1 MVKFFIVAFIFYPWS
16 GEYPSIKI
24 RQDFKFDTFQECNTL
39 LNNYKPQLMDSL
51 KRKWTGAD
59 SYSIRCLDSET
70 LYKLQEDMGYEQERN
85 T

>member
-24 RQDFKFDTFQECNTL
+24 REDFKFDTFQECQTL
-39 LNNYKPQLMDSL
+39 LNNYKPQLMTSL
-51 KRKWTGAD
+51 MSKWTNAD

-70 LYKLQEDMGYEQERN
+70 LYKLQEEMGYEQEKS